1 MALFVVMPSPLVSD
15 EELILAMYRFLPQR
29 TIHFR
34 FFCNALLI
42 DRGTDFDRPMEWRE
56 YEILLLIGGTKDY

>member
-1 MALFVVMPSPLVSD
+1 MPSLLVSGAG
-15 EELILAMYRFLPQR
+15 LILTTRQFLPQN

-56 YEILLLIGGTKDY
+56 YEIPQLIGGTKDC